1 MAAVADRGPAPV
13 PAVLPRPSTGRA
25 IGLVILAVSLFSL
38 SDVLAKALSVHA
50 PAMQV
55 GWLRYVAFAGV
66 AALMAARSR
75 FKVIAARRP
84 SLQVARGLAVLGSGL
99 LFILGLERLGVAEAT
114 AVAFVAPAF
123 ITGLSIVVLKEVVGV
138 RRWIAVAVGLAG
150 VLMVVRPGS
159 SAFQPAA
166 LFPLASALCGAVGVV
181 VTRKMGGDDRAET
194 TLLWSALIGAGG
206 LTILAPLW
214 IGPIGWAELAIGLA
228 MGGLYGLG
236 QYLLIQAY
244 SGGEVS
250 VLAPFSYAQLITSA
264 VLGLAVFGHM
274 PDGWALAGMG
284 VIMLSG
290 GYTLHRE
297 YVRRRKMG
305 VTAAGPLR

>member
-1 MAAVADRGPAPV
+1 MTAVADRGLAS
-13 PAVLPRPSTGRA
+13 ATLTQPSTGPA

-38 SDVLAKALSVHA
+38 SDVLAKQLSAHA

-55 GWLRYVAFAGV
+55 GWLRYVAFAAV
-66 AALMAARSR
+66 AVLMAARAR
-75 FKVIAARRP
+75 FRTIVARRP
-84 SLQVARGLAVLGSGL
+84 GLQIARGLAVLGSGL

-123 ITGLSIVVLKEVVGV
+123 ITGLSILVLKEVVGV
-138 RRWIAVAVGLAG
+138 RRWIAVGLGLAG
-150 VLMVVRPGS
+150 VLLVVRPGG

-166 LFPLASALCGAVGVV
+166 LFPLASALCGAIGVV
-181 VTRKMGGDDRAET
+181 VTRKMGADDRAET

-206 LTILAPLW
+206 LTLLAPLW
-214 IGPIGWAELAIGLA
+214 IGPIGRAELGIGLA

-297 YVRRRKMG
+297 YVRRRKTG
-305 VTAAGPLR
+305 VVATSGAPL